1 MLACFQTRPKASN
14 KKRSRAM
21 PKNNSRHQHC
31 AGGSRAGTS
40 RVIPQSAML
49 SEGSP
54 AALANEGLL
63 PRVQSHMGLEVVVPL
78 ELFPA
83 EGASVGS
90 QRGIHVGMVPHD
102 IG

>member
-1 MLACFQTRPKASN
+1 
-14 KKRSRAM
+14 
-21 PKNNSRHQHC
+21 
-31 AGGSRAGTS
+31 
-40 RVIPQSAML
+40 ML
-49 SEGSP
+49 SEGNP

-63 PRVQSHMGLEVVVPL
+63 PRVQSHVGLEVVVPL

-90 QRGIHVGMVPHD
+90 RRAVEHGIHVGMVPHD